1 MIAVSYPS
9 LFEVRPAAKIESW
22 GELVAM
28 LSDHRENT
36 DKERAALWSPVSL
49 QTGGTRKNASV
60 TAVNALV
67 LDVDGG
73 TAWRDLRPR
82 LSGWDWIAYSTH
94 SHRQGAERFH
104 AVVRLPEPIKG
115 EEWAARYD
123 GLKGLFG
130 AGDSLRAPCHSYF
143 VPQHQPGAEWF
154 VEVGQKEVAR

>member
-1 MIAVSYPS
+1 MIAVVYPS
-9 LFEVRPAAKIESW
+9 LYEVRPAAKIGSW
-22 GELVAM
+22 DELVGM
-28 LSDHRENT
+28 LSNHRENAI
-36 DKERAALWSPVSL
+36 KERAEMWSPVSL
-49 QTGGTRKNASV
+49 QTGGTRKNAAIA
-60 TAVNALV
+60 AVNALV

-94 SHRQGAERFH
+94 SHRPGAERFH
-104 AVVRLPEPIKG
+104 AVVRLPEPLKG

-154 VEVGQKEVAR
+154 VEVGQKEVKG